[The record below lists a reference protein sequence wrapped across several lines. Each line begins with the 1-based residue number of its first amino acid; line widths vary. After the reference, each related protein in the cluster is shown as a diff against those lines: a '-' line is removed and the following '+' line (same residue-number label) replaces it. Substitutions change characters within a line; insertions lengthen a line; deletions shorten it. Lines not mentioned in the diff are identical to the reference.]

1 MRKAEMNLFR
11 ETALAIARRGSELTV
26 SQLAKRIGASYNT
39 GKALMNEFVR
49 KRIARKT
56 GKRDFGGGEIRGSGV
71 AYVYQLRARDGSGVT
86 PGGIFK

>member
-56 GKRDFGGGEIRGSGV
+56 G
-71 AYVYQLRARDGSGVT
+71 
-86 PGGIFK
+86 